1 MIFEL
6 ELKTKMKLKAISID
20 DDPMSILMIENLSK
34 KVNEL
39 DLVNTYNDPIKGAA
53 GIILDKPDLLFL
65 DIDMP
70 EFNGIEIMDSLVRP
84 PKIVVISANPNYKER
99 VIDLE
104 AVAFIKKPVGIKEF
118 TDAVEKVR
126 ALLMTEQ
133 AQAE

>member
-1 MIFEL
+1 
-6 ELKTKMKLKAISID
+6 MKLKAISID